1 MNKKKEVKITMV
13 EESRA
18 KKTLAGFIW
27 YFVSSLFPALS
38 SLIIFSLASRQITPA
53 ELGSIT
59 LATTIAML
67 LTSVS
72 AAGFGD
78 ALIQFRSVE
87 QKHLNTVFL
96 LMLLTS
102 TILYFLS
109 LFAVM
114 TIHLA
119 PLDDIFKLVYPI
131 IGVKIILDS
140 CAVLPLSL
148 LTKKMDFKSIGIR
161 TIYCSIGSCL
171 VCIPVLL
178 LNGGFWAI
186 VISQM
191 TSSLISAIILWSAS
205 RIKPKFS
212 FDRQSFQELK
222 TFGITTTFTKLVTS
236 ISVDNI
242 VIGFFGNTVT
252 LGVYAFSRRIF
263 SVVSDVLNGAL
274 SSVSY
279 PLYASVQADIQKL
292 KIIFLKTTFISAL
305 VSLPAFLGLMLISPY
320 LVPLVFGEHW
330 NVAIP
335 ALQIC
340 CTIGFL
346 ACVGTLQMSL
356 LKGLGKTSW
365 ILKYQLIQQ
374 VTTGLLALIFA
385 KYGAT
390 YVMGAIAIKTYC
402 IWPFTIVYI
411 SRCLGLK
418 IKEYIINIYKPI
430 VGGGVMF
437 IAFRLIANYSP
448 FQNPLLFIPIEIFS
462 CAVIYMLVMILISK
476 KELLILIKL
485 IKK

>member
-1 MNKKKEVKITMV
+1 MNKKKEVKITLV
-13 EESRA
+13 ENNRA

-59 LATTIAML
+59 LATTIAMV
-67 LTSVS
+67 LTSIS
-72 AAGFGD
+72 ATGFGD
-78 ALIQFRSVE
+78 ALIQFRNVE
-87 QKHLNTVFL
+87 DKHLNTVFL

-102 TILYFLS
+102 TALYFLS

-161 TIYCSIGSCL
+161 TIYCSLGSTL
-171 VCIPVLL
+171 VCIPILL
-178 LNGGFWAI
+178 FNGGFWAV

-191 TSSLISAIILWSAS
+191 TSSLISAIILWSAA

-212 FDRQSFQELK
+212 FDKQSFHELK
-222 TFGITTTFTKLVTS
+222 AFGITTTFTKLVTS

-242 VIGFFGNTVT
+242 VIGFFGNAIT

-279 PLYASVQADIQKL
+279 PLYASVQADIPKL
-292 KIIFLKTTFISAL
+292 KNIFLKTTFISAL

-330 NVAIP
+330 SVAIE

-346 ACVGTLQMSL
+346 ACIGTLQMSL

-374 VTTGLLALIFA
+374 ISTGILALIFA

-390 YVMGAIAIKTYC
+390 YVMGAIALKTYC
-402 IWPFTIVYI
+402 IWPFTIIYI
-411 SRCLGLK
+411 SKCLELK
-418 IKEYIINIYKPI
+418 IKEYIINLYKPI
-430 VGGGVMF
+430 VGGLVMF
-437 IAFRLIANYSP
+437 IAFRSMAYYSS
-448 FQNPLLFIPIEIFS
+448 FQNPLLFILMEIIF
-462 CAVIYMLVMILISK
+462 CAAIYIIVMLMISK
-476 KELLILIKL
+476 KELLSLVKL
-485 IKK
+485 IKR